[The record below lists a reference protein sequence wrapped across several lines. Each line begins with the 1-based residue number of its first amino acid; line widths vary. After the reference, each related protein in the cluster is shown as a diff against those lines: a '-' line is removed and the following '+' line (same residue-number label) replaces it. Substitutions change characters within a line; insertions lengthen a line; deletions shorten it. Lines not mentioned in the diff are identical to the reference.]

1 MKGKICDNLQGT
13 EYRILDRYTFHYEY
27 RGVTSTTKLCVMA
40 AGQLTIG
47 AARQWGLGYTYLFFP
62 HFHTNWLGNSVRF
75 STTHDA
81 KKFPEFH
88 LDSFQLALNPNP
100 KDDNQYDTNRVGKP
114 ILHFIVDARDCRSVS
129 MGLDLD
135 QSLRGHLTES
145 SMDIHQSQT
154 AILPC
159 PIRPTEPR
167 GPPL

>member
-1 MKGKICDNLQGT
+1 
-13 EYRILDRYTFHYEY
+13 
-27 RGVTSTTKLCVMA
+27 MA